1 MNYRFKPHK
10 MNDTAQVKANNMKV
24 QASILLQDIEAIP
37 DCREKNVAIERL
49 EECVMWATKAIAM
62 HQVQM

>member
-10 MNDTAQVKANNMKV
+10 MNDAAQTKAYNVKV
-24 QASILLQDIEAIP
+24 QASVLLQDIEAIP
-37 DCREKNVAIERL
+37 DCREKSVAIERL
-49 EECVMWATKAIAM
+49 EECVMWATKAIAL

>member
-1 MNYRFKPHK
+1 MNYRFKPHN
-10 MNDTAQVKANNMKV
+10 MNNTAQSKANDVKI
-24 QASILLQDIEAIP
+24 QASVLLEAIETIP
-37 DCREKNVAIERL
+37 DCREKDVAIERL

>member
-10 MNDTAQVKANNMKV
+10 MNDTAQSRATDVKI
-24 QASILLQDIEAIP
+24 QASVLLEAIETIP
-37 DCREKNVAIERL
+37 DCREKNVAVERL

-62 HQVQM
+62 NQVQM

>member
-10 MNDTAQVKANNMKV
+10 MNDTAQVNANNMKI
-24 QASILLQDIEAIP
+24 QASVLLNEIEAIP

-62 HQVQM
+62 NQVQM